1 MLLRRRRCPAAVP
14 DHAPGWRERGV
25 TLIEATLV
33 TPIFLMLIFGVIEL
47 GLAMNDNL
55 ALSHSTRAGSR
66 VASASGNDLFAD
78 YGILRSVA
86 RESSAIPRNQV
97 KLVVVYKAA
106 GIGAPPSS
114 TCQAGTAV
122 AGECN
127 VYTPT
132 DFSRA
137 KESFGCGSGEPDA
150 SWCPQD
156 RWVTLT
162 SARQPDYVGVWM
174 KIEHPWV
181 THMFGN
187 TLTLTDSS
195 VIQLEPRGRA

>member
-1 MLLRRRRCPAAVP
+1 M
-14 DHAPGWRERGV
+14 
-25 TLIEATLV
+25 TLIEAALV
-33 TPIFLMLIFGVIEL
+33 TPIFLMLVLGVTEV

-78 YGILRSVA
+78 YGILQSIA
-86 RESSAIPRNQV
+86 RESSAIPRSQI
-97 KLVVVYKAA
+97 KLIVVYKAA
-106 GIGAPPSS
+106 GFGAPPSS
-114 TCQAGTAV
+114 TCRGGTAV
-122 AGECN
+122 ADECN
-127 VYTPT
+127 VYTPD
-132 DFSRA
+132 DFDL
-137 KESFGCGSGEPDA
+137 EEENFGCGTGEPDA

-162 SARQPDYVGVWM
+162 STRQPDYVGVWM

-181 THMFGN
+181 TRMFGS

-195 VIQLEPRGRA
+195 VIQLEPRGLA